1 MESRRSRAKTI
12 RGGAGLDFI
21 LLVSLFV
28 ASLGVRWQ
36 YARAV
41 IFAPC
46 DNSAFHLIAAENI
59 VDGRGLEVDVLW
71 SYQAPF
77 PNVTHPSHEHW
88 MPLTTGLIAAAFAI
102 QRALTGTLEATLQT
116 GQMPG
121 LIVGS
126 LLAPLTYLFGLRVMP
141 QGRGNRWVSLG
152 AALLVVV
159 NATLS
164 YQSASA
170 DSSAIYALVAFG
182 ALAVAVR
189 RPGEQGGYLGA
200 GLLVAL
206 AYLTR
211 ADALLLLVAIP
222 LAWWLL
228 PSPPRRTVEIPDT
241 PAARLAWER
250 WPRQQRTKEDES
262 GPAGPGLRHVV
273 DLLVAFALVVTPWL
287 VRNYLAFGTPLPGSI
302 LNQAWLRDYVDAFN
316 YLSHPTLHT
325 WLAQPWSV
333 ILDQRVQA
341 LANNAGVLLL
351 GTFPW
356 GVLALPGMG
365 LLRRE
370 SSFFPSVVY
379 GVLLFFVVALIFPV
393 SAMFGTFYHSFGAVV
408 PFLALAAM
416 YAVERGSRLLR
427 RRGRLAR
434 FAFISVGIALLVL
447 SGWQVLQSLSAVGE
461 RHSAEKVQFEAVVAW
476 LAQNAESGDV
486 VMTTQPY
493 TLNYVS
499 GHPAIVLPG
508 NEQPDAAW
516 QAAQRYNARFLIV
529 TQPFGLYP
537 EILEAQPD
545 PRFQLLA
552 EIEGNKIF
560 AIEGDEP

>member
-1 MESRRSRAKTI
+1 LESRRYQGKNI
-12 RGGAGLDFI
+12 RTGAGLDLI
-21 LLVSLFV
+21 LLVSLFTV
-28 ASLGVRWQ
+28 SLTVRWLYIQ
-36 YARAV
+36 AV
-41 IFAPC
+41 VFPPL
-46 DNSAFHLIAAENI
+46 DDSAFYLTTAEN
-59 VDGRGLEVDVLW
+59 VVEGRGLEVDVLW
-71 SYQAPF
+71 SYQVPF
-77 PNVTHPSHEHW
+77 PNVNHPSHEHW

-102 QRALTGTLEATLQT
+102 QQAVTGSLEAMLRM

-121 LIVGS
+121 LILGS
-126 LLAPLTYLFGLRVMP
+126 LLAPSTYLVGRRVLP
-141 QGRGNRWVSLG
+141 QGKGNRWASLG
-152 AALLVVV
+152 AASLVVA

-182 ALAVAVR
+182 ALAVSVR
-189 RPGEQGGYLGA
+189 GPGVQGGYLGA

-211 ADALLLLVAIP
+211 SDALLLFVAIP

-228 PSPPRRTVEIPDT
+228 PLPARTVVDIPDA
-241 PAARLAWER
+241 PPARLAWEW
-250 WPRQQRTKEDES
+250 WPRQQRTRQDEPRS
-262 GPAGPGLRHVV
+262 AGPGLRHVV
-273 DLLVAFALVVTPWL
+273 DLFVAFALVVTPWL
-287 VRNYLAFGTPLPGSI
+287 IRNYLAFGTPLPSSI
-302 LNQAWLRDYVDAFN
+302 LNQAWLTDYVDTFN
-316 YLSHPTLHT
+316 YLSHPTPDT

-333 ILDQRVQA
+333 IVDQRLQA
-341 LANNAGVLLL
+341 LANNGRVLLL

-356 GVLALPGMG
+356 GLLALPGMW

-370 SSFFPSVVY
+370 SSFFLSVVY
-379 GVLLFFVVALIFPV
+379 GVLLFFGVALIFPV

-416 YAVERGSRLLR
+416 YAVERGTLLLR

-434 FAFISVGIALLVL
+434 FAFVSVAVALLML

-461 RHSAEKVQFEAVVAW
+461 RHAAENAQFEAAAAW
-476 LAQNAESGDV
+476 LAQNAESGEV

-508 NEQPDAAW
+508 NELPDAAW
-516 QAAQRYNARFLIV
+516 QAAQRYNTRFLIV
-529 TQPFGLYP
+529 TQQFGLYP
-537 EILEAQPD
+537 EILTAQPD
-545 PRFQLLA
+545 PRIRLLA
-552 EIEGNKIF
+552 EIQGSQIYQ
-560 AIEGDEP
+560 IGGGQP

>member
-1 MESRRSRAKTI
+1 MESRRASAK
-12 RGGAGLDFI
+12 RPSAGSGLD
-21 LLVSLFV
+21 LAVLVVLFV

-41 IFAPC
+41 VLPPSDA
-46 DNSAFHLIAAENI
+46 SAFYLTTAANAVE
-59 VDGRGLEVDVLW
+59 GRGLEVDVLW
-71 SYQAPF
+71 SYQVLF
-77 PNVTHPSHEHW
+77 PNVTHPSHDHW
-88 MPLTTGLIAAAFAI
+88 MPLTTGLIAVAFAI
-102 QRALTGTLEATLQT
+102 QRAVTGFLEPMLQT

-126 LLAPLTYLFGLRVMP
+126 LLAPLTYLFGLRVLP
-141 QGRGNRWVSLG
+141 QGRSNRWVSLG

-228 PSPPRRTVEIPDT
+228 PLPARRAVEIPDT

-250 WPRQQRTKEDES
+250 WPRQQRTEEDE
-262 GPAGPGLRHVV
+262 PRPLGPGLRHVV

-287 VRNYLAFGTPLPGSI
+287 VRNYLAFGTPLPSSI
-302 LNQAWLRDYVDAFN
+302 LNQAWLWDYVDTFN
-316 YLSHPTLHT
+316 YLSHPTLNT

-341 LANNAGVLLL
+341 LANNARVLLL

-356 GVLALPGMG
+356 GVLALPGMW

-379 GVLLFFVVALIFPV
+379 GVLLFFVVSLIFPV
-393 SAMFGTFYHSFGAVV
+393 SAMFGTFYHSFGAVI
-408 PFLALAAM
+408 PFLVLAAM
-416 YAVERGSRLLR
+416 YAVERGTRLLR

-434 FAFISVGIALLVL
+434 FAFISVGIALLAL

-461 RHSAEKVQFEAVVAW
+461 RHSAQKVQFEAAADW
-476 LAQNAESGDV
+476 LAQNAKSGDV

-493 TLNYVS
+493 TLSYVS
-499 GHPAIVLPG
+499 RHPAIVLPG
-508 NEQPDAAW
+508 NEPPDAAW

-529 TQPFGLYP
+529 TQQFGLYP
-537 EILEAQPD
+537 EVLEAQPD

-552 EIEGNKIF
+552 EIESNKIF
-560 AIEGDEP
+560 DIGGDAP